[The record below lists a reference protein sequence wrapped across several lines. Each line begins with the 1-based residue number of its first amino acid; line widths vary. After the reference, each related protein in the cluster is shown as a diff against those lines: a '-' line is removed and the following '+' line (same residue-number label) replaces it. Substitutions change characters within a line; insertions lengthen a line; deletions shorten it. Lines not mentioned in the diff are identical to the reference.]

1 LNWVSG
7 EQ

>member
-1 LNWVSG
+1 VSG